1 MKRNMRNL
9 LVYRRELRVW
19 TCVCCSW
26 KCDRSHH
33 GWTEIYQLSVYGVKS
48 TVGYG
53 VRSRSREQSME
64 GDGLKSCSGVN

>member
-33 GWTEIYQLSVYGVKS
+33 GLTEIYQLSVYGVQS
-48 TVGYG
+48 TVGHG
-53 VRSRSREQSME
+53 VRSRV
-64 GDGLKSCSGVN
+64 GVESKVWRGMG